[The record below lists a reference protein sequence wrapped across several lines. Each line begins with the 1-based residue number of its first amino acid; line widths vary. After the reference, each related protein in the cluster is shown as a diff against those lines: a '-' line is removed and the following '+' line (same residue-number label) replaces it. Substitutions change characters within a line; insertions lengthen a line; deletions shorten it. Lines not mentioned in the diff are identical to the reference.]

1 MIPWIIVIVALVLI
15 DQVSKLMVSNLMD
28 YKECIPLIDGV
39 LNLRYE
45 LNPGIAMGM
54 LSELPPSL
62 RWVIIVIPIAAIA
75 AMLVYLWKF
84 RPNSIWACLGISMIA
99 AGGIGNLI
107 DRIFYGEEL
116 FFGQVIDFIDF
127 CAFPTVWKYVFN
139 FADACVC
146 VGGAIVMLWLI
157 CSIISDEK
165 KERAKKKLAAEAAT
179 EAPAEAPTEATEVV
193 EESTDEA
200 TEAPKEEADEDT
212 AAE

>member
-54 LSELPPSL
+54 LSELPPSM
-62 RWVIIVIPIAAIA
+62 RWVIIVIPILAIA

-84 RPNSIWACLGISMIA
+84 RPNSVWACLGISMIA

-146 VGGAIVMLWLI
+146 VGGAILMLWLI
-157 CSIISDEK
+157 VSIISDEK
-165 KERAKKKLAAEAAT
+165 KERAKKKLAAAEETVEATEATTEAAT
-179 EAPAEAPTEATEVV
+179 EAAETKETN
-193 EESTDEA
+193 EEDC
-200 TEAPKEEADEDT
+200 
-212 AAE
+212 AE

>member
-1 MIPWIIVIVALVLI
+1 
-15 DQVSKLMVSNLMD
+15 MVSNLME
-28 YKECIPLIDGV
+28 YGQCIPLIDGV

-54 LSELPPSL
+54 LSELPPSM
-62 RWVIIVIPIAAIA
+62 RWVIIVIPLIAIG

-107 DRIFYGEEL
+107 DRIFYGEQL
-116 FFGQVIDFIDF
+116 FFGQVIDFVDF

-146 VGGAIVMLWLI
+146 VGGAILMLWLI

-165 KERAKKKLAAEAAT
+165 KERAKKKLAA
-179 EAPAEAPTEATEVV
+179 AEETV
-193 EESTDEA
+193 EA
-200 TEAPKEEADEDT
+200 TEATTE
-212 AAE
+212 AAETKETNEEDCSE

>member
-15 DQVSKLMVSNLMD
+15 DQVSKLMVSNLME
-28 YKECIPLIDGV
+28 YGQCIPLIDGV

-54 LSELPPSL
+54 LSELPPSM
-62 RWVIIVIPIAAIA
+62 RWVIIVIPLLAIA

-107 DRIFYGEEL
+107 DRIFYGEQL
-116 FFGQVIDFIDF
+116 FFGQVIDFVDF

-146 VGGAIVMLWLI
+146 VGGAILMLWLI

-165 KERAKKKLAAEAAT
+165 KERAKKKLANAAETPATETVETTESEEAAEATAQDSD
-179 EAPAEAPTEATEVV
+179 EKVNS
-193 EESTDEA
+193 EE
-200 TEAPKEEADEDT
+200 
-212 AAE
+212 

>member
-54 LSELPPSL
+54 LSELPPSM
-62 RWVIIVIPIAAIA
+62 RWVIIVIPILAIA
-75 AMLVYLWKF
+75 AMIVYLWRF

-107 DRIFYGEEL
+107 DRIFYGEKI

-146 VGGAIVMLWLI
+146 VGAAILMLWLI
-157 CSIISDEK
+157 VSIISDEK
-165 KERAKKKLAAEAAT
+165 KERAKKKLAAAAET
-179 EAPAEAPTEATEVV
+179 V
-193 EESTDEA
+193 EA
-200 TEAPKEEADEDT
+200 TEATTE
-212 AAE
+212 AAETKETNEEDCAE

>member
-15 DQVSKLMVSNLMD
+15 DQVSKLMVSNLME
-28 YKECIPLIDGV
+28 YGQCIPLIDGV

-54 LSELPPSL
+54 LSELPPSM
-62 RWVIIVIPIAAIA
+62 RWVIIVIPLVAIG

-84 RPNSIWACLGISMIA
+84 RPNSIWACLAISMIA

-107 DRIFYGEEL
+107 DRIFYGEKL

-146 VGGAIVMLWLI
+146 VGGAILMLWLI

-165 KERAKKKLAAEAAT
+165 KERAKKKLAKAAEATAQT
-179 EAPAEAPTEATEVV
+179 ADLTEATQATAET
-193 EESTDEA
+193 SEA
-200 TEAPKEEADEDT
+200 TEAS
-212 AAE
+212 AEVDPEKDN

>member
-15 DQVSKLMVSNLMD
+15 DQVSKLMVSNLME
-28 YKECIPLIDGV
+28 YGQCIPLIDGV

-54 LSELPPSL
+54 LSELPPSM
-62 RWVIIVIPIAAIA
+62 RWVIIVIPLLAIA

-107 DRIFYGEEL
+107 DRIFYGEQL
-116 FFGQVIDFIDF
+116 FFGQVIDFVDF
-127 CAFPTVWKYVFN
+127 CAFPTVWKYIFN

-146 VGGAIVMLWLI
+146 VGGAILMLWLI

-165 KERAKKKLAAEAAT
+165 KERAKKKLAKAAEATAET
-179 EAPAEAPTEATEVV
+179 AEATAET
-193 EESTDEA
+193 SEA
-200 TEAPKEEADEDT
+200 TEAS
-212 AAE
+212 AEVDPEKDNK

>member
-1 MIPWIIVIVALVLI
+1 MIPWIIVIFALVLI

-62 RWVIIVIPIAAIA
+62 RWVIIVIPIIAIA

-165 KERAKKKLAAEAAT
+165 KERAKKKLAVEAA
-179 EAPAEAPTEATEVV
+179 AEAPTEATEVV

-200 TEAPKEEADEDT
+200 TEAPKEEADEKDM
-212 AAE
+212 ASE